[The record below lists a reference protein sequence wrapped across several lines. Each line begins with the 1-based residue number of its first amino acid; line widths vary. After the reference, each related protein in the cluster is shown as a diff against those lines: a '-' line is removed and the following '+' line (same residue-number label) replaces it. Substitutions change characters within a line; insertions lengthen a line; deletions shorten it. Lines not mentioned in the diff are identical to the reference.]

1 MQGLWNMFFQGPKES
16 VKKLNETVLALE
28 NSEKYQYV
36 VQDWRYCLDKLHALR
51 EDGGRAELRIDT
63 ESSGNITGMP
73 EYFQEFVDFAPELEA
88 VYSDHSLEADDFRNI
103 LYSKPG
109 DSGKDAVELGVYY
122 YRSGGDRIHLS
133 PDGWKCYHSNEEDED
148 IDEPEISLED
158 VEELRKIGWGERD
171 EPLIFTARLSHYN
184 DKTKTFDIVERTF
197 NSEDGEFVMEYDVD
211 FENEEDWCWIEDSG
225 RGIWLFTNSAMSEY
239 DFVLKLLG
247 LHK

>member
-1 MQGLWNMFFQGPKES
+1 M
-16 VKKLNETVLALE
+16 KKLNETVLALE

-197 NSEDGEFVMEYDVD
+197 NSEDGDFVMEYDVD

-225 RGIWLFTNSAMSEY
+225 RGIWLFTNSAMSED

>member
-1 MQGLWNMFFQGPKES
+1 MTRRRKRVILYTVLIVHMYFQGPKES

-171 EPLIFTARLSHYN
+171 EPLIFTARLSQENICQGGFHPKDEIPPIN
-184 DKTKTFDIVERTF
+184 WNLLFREERKDSFTDCLVF
-197 NSEDGEFVMEYDVD
+197 IIMNVMRAV
-211 FENEEDWCWIEDSG
+211 
-225 RGIWLFTNSAMSEY
+225 
-239 DFVLKLLG
+239 
-247 LHK
+247 